1 MEAMAA
7 SVTSSAQQRTC
18 PRLRRNCS
26 TPSPSLRRRPKRWA
40 VACSASVPD
49 ADVVDLFDAAKLTV
63 DRFVK
68 SGMVVGLGSGPASAL
83 AIQYLGARLRRGSLT
98 GIVGITSSVLS
109 ASEADMAG
117 MQVSSYQEG
126 TKIDFAFTDA
136 DVIEE
141 GTLAAVIGRR
151 KIENGESSFTVDKA
165 MLKSAGKLAFIVG
178 TDKYVT
184 GIEGSI
190 PVLVKT
196 VRKSSGTSE
205 QFVLS
210 NVHKERNR
218 SFQGNWIDTA
228 EEIDDL
234 FLGDAEV
241 WRRPSFGTA
250 GPLGG
255 DHPLVTKEGHHMLD
269 VIFTTP
275 IEDLGKVA
283 EGLDKIAGVVDHGI
297 ISSIQ

>member
-1 MEAMAA
+1 MEAMVRACA
-7 SVTSSAQQRTC
+7 TSSSQLRPC
-18 PRLRRNCS
+18 PSRNLKVRHVLRFPCYHG
-26 TPSPSLRRRPKRWA
+26 RRA
-40 VACSASVPD
+40 VACSASAVDD

-63 DRFVK
+63 DRFVE

-83 AIQYLGARLRRGSLT
+83 AIQYLGTRLRRGSLT
-98 GIVGITSSVLS
+98 DIVGISSSVLS

-117 MQVSSYQEG
+117 IRVTSYKEG
-126 TKIDFAFTDA
+126 ARIDFAFTDA

-151 KIENGESSFTVDKA
+151 KIENGEPSFTVDKA
-165 MLKSAGKLAFIVG
+165 MIKSAEKLAFVVG

-190 PVLVKT
+190 PVLVK
-196 VRKSSGTSE
+196 S
-205 QFVLS
+205 
-210 NVHKERNR
+210 
-218 SFQGNWIDTA
+218 GNWIDTA

-255 DHPLVTKEGHHMLD
+255 DHPLVTKEGHHILD

-275 IEDLGKVA
+275 IPDLGKVA
-283 EGLDKIAGVVDHGI
+283 EGLDKISGVVDHGI
-297 ISSIQ
+297 ISGIQSYAVIASKGEVQVLDEKASVIP